1 MSEGKKLVFSMW
13 FYYKKIRN
21 FFIKFYL
28 ICGEVQIT
36 GDTPLLIQKQLPE
49 VLFKKAALEIFEVF
63 TGKHLC

>member
-21 FFIKFYL
+21 FFICGDE

-49 VLFKKAALEIFEVF
+49 VLF
-63 TGKHLC
+63 